1 MKINR
6 LIKAL
11 WVLWVGSTQ
20 LLQYAHAQHT
30 YIRTGGL
37 SDHILDR
44 LEIKSGSLANDYFHS
59 TLKSYRRKAIANY
72 IDSFP
77 INTTELS
84 DRDYLNMAYL
94 INDNF
99 EWSSQ
104 KSSNSKRAIG
114 KEFYRKK
121 AALFSAQIPDFNL
134 VVNPVLYYQVSSDN
148 GNSSK
153 QALINNRGVEI
164 RGNIGGNIGFY
175 TQVSDE
181 ILRPYSWIEPTI
193 FANGYNIPYANF
205 YKTNPNQGTY
215 SYFATNAYITANI
228 NKYMDMQFGHTNHFI
243 GDGYRSLILGNMH
256 PEYLNLRLNTRIWRM
271 NYTNIWGEL
280 RQRAFQ
286 RDMQPR
292 HFFAT
297 HHLSLNLGKNF
308 NIGLFETTVYNRD
321 STGVDSRI
329 ELNYLNPVVFYKSIE
344 NGMNSVDKSML
355 GLNFKYN
362 FLRKFSLYGQFILT
376 EFVFNELMARNG
388 WEGNK
393 YGVQL
398 GLKAIDVVGI
408 KNLDLQTEFNLAR
421 PFLYAS
427 YNTYQT
433 FSNFNQNLAHPYGA
447 NFYEL
452 IGIVRYQTLK
462 RLYITGKFIF
472 ATYGNDTNG
481 SNWGKDPKKDYET
494 NSGGKYG
501 NFIGQGVA
509 TDFMTGELIGSYM
522 LRHNLFLEA
531 RAGMRKITSV
541 LSTFNMDLSYFT
553 LGIRLNINDRQY
565 DF

>member
-1 MKINR
+1 MKLFTQIKVA
-6 LIKAL
+6 LIAA
-11 WVLWVGSTQ
+11 VF
-20 LLQYAHAQHT
+20 LLFGFAPLHAQHT

-37 SDHILDR
+37 SEHILDR

-77 INTTELS
+77 VNTTTLS
-84 DRDYLNMAYL
+84 DRDYANMAYL

-99 EWSSQ
+99 EWSKQ
-104 KSSNSKRAIG
+104 TGSNSKRPIL
-114 KEFYRKK
+114 KQFYQKK
-121 AALFSAQIPDFNL
+121 AAWYSAQIPDFNL

-153 QALINNRGVEI
+153 SALINNRGVEI

-181 ILRPYSWIEPTI
+181 ILRPYSWVEPTI
-193 FANGYNIPYANF
+193 LENGYNIPYTNF

-228 NKYMDMQFGHTNHFI
+228 NKYMDLQFGHTTNFI
-243 GDGYRSLILGNMH
+243 GDGYRSLILGNNH

-271 NYTNIWGEL
+271 NYTNIWGEI
-280 RQRAFQ
+280 RQRAFGRANQ
-286 RDMQPR
+286 SRYY
-292 HFFAT
+292 FAT
-297 HHLSLNLGKNF
+297 HHLSLNLSKNF

-321 STGVDSRI
+321 STGVDPRI

-355 GLNFKYN
+355 GMNFKYN
-362 FLRKFSLYGQFILT
+362 FLKKFSLYGQLILT
-376 EFVFNELMARNG
+376 EFVFNELVSRSG
-388 WEGNK
+388 WVHNK
-393 YGVQL
+393 YGTQL
-398 GLKAIDVVGI
+398 GLKYIDVAGV
-408 KNLDLQTEFNLAR
+408 KNLDLQGEFNLAR

-427 YNTYQT
+427 YNTYQS
-433 FSNFNQNLAHPYGA
+433 FSNFNQNLAHPIGA
-447 NFYEL
+447 NFFEY
-452 IGIVRYQTLK
+452 IGILRYQPIN
-462 RLYITGKFIF
+462 RLYITGKLIL
-472 ATYGNDTNG
+472 AQYGNDTNG
-481 SNWGKDPKKDYET
+481 SNWGKDIKKNYDTHSSELY
-494 NSGGKYG
+494 N

-509 TDFMTGELIGSYM
+509 TNLLTGELIGSYM
-522 LRHNLFLEA
+522 VKHNLFLDL
-531 RAGMRKITSV
+531 RAGFRKITSV
-541 LSTFNMDLSYFT
+541 LAVYEMNTLYFT